1 MVLVVMDMRAGHVV
15 GDGVDEA
22 QKMLLVADMGMA
34 RIQADAEAVV
44 VEFADQREQ
53 FLRVGAVA
61 VAACVFRAGVFV
73 EKVFEGGMDA
83 ELQTYLDDW
92 RDKFVVVFQCLVNVV
107 RFALRRPFIRMD
119 DHVLRVKNGGGLR
132 GAKGLHGENFGAI
145 ILITEERAVRLVDDH
160 AERVQYVFCS
170 ICLVFKIFAI
180 NGRQIVQ
187 MPDACVA
194 AEFQGVFKRA
204 ITALTAMHDVIKIDA
219 ELHFFFLSMDWRVFS
234 FE

>member
-1 MVLVVMDMRAGHVV
+1 MGVLVVLVVMDMRAGHVV

-61 VAACVFRAGVFV
+61 VTACVFWAGVFV

-83 ELQTYLDDW
+83 ELQTLLDDW

-119 DHVLRVKNGGGLR
+119 DHVLRAKNGGGLHR
-132 GAKGLHGENFGAI
+132 
-145 ILITEERAVRLVDDH
+145 TE
-160 AERVQYVFCS
+160 
-170 ICLVFKIFAI
+170 
-180 NGRQIVQ
+180 
-187 MPDACVA
+187 
-194 AEFQGVFKRA
+194 
-204 ITALTAMHDVIKIDA
+204 
-219 ELHFFFLSMDWRVFS
+219 
-234 FE
+234 